1 MPRAFQNEYYAVDV
15 DHDACIIE
23 MVRSEELFRDMPA
36 VLRTLEKFM
45 EAVEEAGATQYGL
58 LVNSA
63 RAPYPKGESYK
74 KAFAL
79 LADFLN
85 ARFARIAVV
94 LFE

>member
-58 LVNSA
+58 LVNSS